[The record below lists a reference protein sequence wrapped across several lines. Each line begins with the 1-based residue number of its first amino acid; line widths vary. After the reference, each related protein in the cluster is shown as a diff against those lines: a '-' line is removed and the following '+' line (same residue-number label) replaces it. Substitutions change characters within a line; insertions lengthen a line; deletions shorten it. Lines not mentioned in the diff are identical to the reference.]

1 MWLECRRVLFRS
13 PPSLRYFWKLYF
25 GGASPVCLKSSLF
38 PVLLSVPL
46 VRSSLFLWLVPPC
59 VVVVPQGMAM
69 SSSKDYL
76 KCREAVQIYSSALQL
91 TVSFISLHGPG
102 KGFEV
107 LGVHW
112 QPARSEARRGGI

>member
-1 MWLECRRVLFRS
+1 MEGNTPEFTVFLEALLRRS
-13 PPSLRYFWKLYF
+13 I
-25 GGASPVCLKSSLF
+25 VCLKSSLF

-76 KCREAVQIYSSALQL
+76 KCGEAVQIYSSALQL

-112 QPARSEARRGGI
+112 QPA

>member
-1 MWLECRRVLFRS
+1 SVEGNTPELTVFLEALLRRS
-13 PPSLRYFWKLYF
+13 I
-25 GGASPVCLKSSLF
+25 VCLKSSLF

-59 VVVVPQGMAM
+59 VVVVTQGIAM

-76 KCREAVQIYSSALQL
+76 KCGEAVQIYSSALQL